1 VFRKDFL
8 WGGSV
13 SCMQTEG
20 AWNEDGK
27 GLSIYDVMPVKEG
40 HSDWKTAID
49 FYHRY
54 EEDIALFA
62 GMGFNCYRLSLS
74 WSRIFPQGEGEINPQ
89 GLAFYD
95 SVIDTLQAKG
105 IERMICRYH
114 FDPPLALMKK
124 YGGWTSRK
132 LADAFKAYADAVVRH
147 FAGRVKYYVPI
158 NEQNIASLVAA
169 MSTGLAGHGA
179 GADGV
184 EKLLKTQNQIAHHMF
199 LAGASVKEAVKKY
212 SPEAQVGGMVNFM
225 SLYPA
230 SCKPEDVLAAQRVAR
245 AYEFRT
251 LDVFAYGAYPE
262 DLWAEWEHKG
272 GKPEILDGDLAYIR
286 ENTMDFIAHS
296 YYVSH
301 IVSGEQYN
309 GNAIALLLGA
319 MGGKAAGNP
328 YLKKSEWGWTIDPIG
343 LRVAVN
349 EIYRETR
356 LPVYCIECGLGVK
369 EEADE
374 NGFVDDQ
381 YRIEYLREHIAAL
394 KAAVEE
400 DGVDLR
406 AFLTWGPID
415 ILSSQGEMKKRYGF
429 IYVNRTDSDLRDLKR
444 TPKKSYHW
452 FKRVIETNGEEL

>member
-1 VFRKDFL
+1 MFRKDFL

-74 WSRIFPQGEGEINPQ
+74 WSRIFPEGEGEINEQ

-95 SVIDTLQAKG
+95 KVIDMLIAKG
-105 IERMICRYH
+105 IEPMICLYH
-114 FDPPLALMKK
+114 FDTPLALVKK

-132 LADAFKAYADAVVRH
+132 LVDAFKAYAETVVKH

-158 NEQNIASLVAA
+158 NEQNAAALVAA
-169 MSTGLAGHGA
+169 ISTVRIGKD
-179 GADGV
+179 ADA
-184 EKLLKTQNQIAHHMF
+184 ETLQKFTETQNQIMHHMF
-199 LAGASVKEAVKKY
+199 LAGAGVKEAVRKY
-212 SPEAQVGGMVNFM
+212 SPDAQVGGMVNFM
-225 SLYPA
+225 SIYPA
-230 SCKPEDVLAAQRVAR
+230 TCKPEDVMAAKNAAR
-245 AYEFRT
+245 AYALRI
-251 LDVFAYGAYPE
+251 LDVFAFGAYPS
-262 DLWAEWEHKG
+262 DLWEEWERKG
-272 GKPEILDGDLAYIR
+272 GKPVILDDDLAYIQA
-286 ENTMDFIAHS
+286 NTMDFIAHS

-301 IVSGEQYN
+301 IISSEQYK
-309 GNAIALLLGA
+309 GDLLSVLLGA
-319 MGGKAAGNP
+319 MGGQDAGNP

-356 LPVYCIECGLGVK
+356 LPVYCIECGIGVN

-374 NGFVDDQ
+374 NGYVDDL
-381 YRIEYLREHIAAL
+381 YRIEYLREHITAL

-429 IYVNRTDSDLRDLKR
+429 IYVNRTDEDLRDLKR
-444 TPKKSYHW
+444 TPKKSYGW
-452 FKRVIETNGEEL
+452 FKHVIETNGEEL